1 MSVEEIN
8 LITEQINQKSQGID
22 QMDVINVLTCINE
35 EDKKIADA
43 VEKVLPSIA
52 RAVELIVTSIKNG
65 GRLMYIGAGTSG
77 RLGVLDASECP
88 PTFNTHP
95 ELVKGI
101 IAGGETALRN
111 AVEGVEDLEE
121 QGLEDLKK
129 ENLNQND
136 VVVGIAASGQ
146 TPYVIGG
153 LKYAQRI
160 GAKTISLACNPESM
174 IGEHADVAIEVI
186 VGPEILSGSTRLKS
200 GTAQKMVLNMLSTAS
215 MIQLGKIYNNLMV
228 DLQASNHKLKTRAI
242 RIITLLTDSNEDQ
255 AKTLLEQSDWNVKEA
270 LVMFKANIDRRK
282 AQEYLEISEGRAAL
296 AIEKAKKDQ

>member
-1 MSVEEIN
+1 MSVEDSI
-8 LITEQINQKSQGID
+8 LITEQINHKSQGID
-22 QMDVINVLTCINE
+22 QMDIMNVLTCIND
-35 EDKKIADA
+35 EDKKIAEA
-43 VEKVLPSIA
+43 VEQVLPSVA
-52 RAVELIVTSIKNG
+52 KAVELIVAAIKSG
-65 GRLMYIGAGTSG
+65 GRLIYTGAGTSG

-95 ELVKGI
+95 DLVKGI
-101 IAGGETALRN
+101 IAGGEIALRN
-111 AVEGVEDLEE
+111 SVEGIEDNEE

-129 ENLNQND
+129 EDLNKND

-153 LKYAQRI
+153 LKYAQTI
-160 GAKTISLACNPESM
+160 GAKTISLACNPASM
-174 IGEHADVAIEVI
+174 IGQYADVVIEVI

-242 RIITLLTDSNEDQ
+242 RIISLLAVLDENQ
-255 AKTLLEQSDWNVKEA
+255 AVALLEKSYWNVKEA
-270 LVMFKANIDRRK
+270 LVMSKANVDRRT
-282 AQEYLEISEGRAAL
+282 AQDYLEICEGRAAQ
-296 AIEKAKKDQ
+296 AIEKAKQDM